1 MTKLTKK
8 WQMLLYAASGM
19 GVNML
24 NLMIGSYL
32 CSALI
37 ASGFAE
43 EVLPYQTYLG
53 RDLVIA
59 GVWAV
64 FGTVA
69 KILDGII
76 DIPMASFTDR
86 LKTRFGRRRPAIVIG
101 FIPMIAAYL
110 LFHLIPNDGATLLNT
125 VYYGILLCVFFS
137 FYTLTMVTYYATFT
151 EIVDNVKD
159 RNFISNVKSFFDIV
173 YFILGYVVVRA
184 MLNNMN
190 IIKVS
195 LIVAPISLTMMIPLF
210 LIKEKPSTGET
221 DVKTVNLFKSLAITF
236 KNRDFILWMIV
247 YSFMTF
253 GVQLFLGGINEY
265 FSVSGMSMM
274 IVMACSFA
282 PVPLTLVLYNAI
294 IKKHGFGFAFKYIL
308 ITFSFSMIS
317 MFVIGRFVPAGLPK
331 TIASVAGGLFAS
343 LSIGALFAVSYSIP
357 SQLAAEEEERTGISH
372 SAMYFAVQGLF
383 SGVASGIGGY
393 VVLTALKKTEI
404 FGLKGTFFITLV
416 SAAGTLISLVLSFFL
431 PAGVAGMG
439 KTGAPISETL
449 FSAFRKKKD

>member
-43 EVLPYQTYLG
+43 EVLPFQTYLG

-125 VYYGILLCVFFS
+125 VYYGVLLCVFFS

-173 YFILGYVVVRA
+173 YFILGYVVVR
-184 MLNNMN
+184 
-190 IIKVS
+190 
-195 LIVAPISLTMMIPLF
+195 
-210 LIKEKPSTGET
+210 
-221 DVKTVNLFKSLAITF
+221 
-236 KNRDFILWMIV
+236 
-247 YSFMTF
+247 
-253 GVQLFLGGINEY
+253 
-265 FSVSGMSMM
+265 
-274 IVMACSFA
+274 
-282 PVPLTLVLYNAI
+282 
-294 IKKHGFGFAFKYIL
+294 
-308 ITFSFSMIS
+308 
-317 MFVIGRFVPAGLPK
+317 
-331 TIASVAGGLFAS
+331 
-343 LSIGALFAVSYSIP
+343 
-357 SQLAAEEEERTGISH
+357 
-372 SAMYFAVQGLF
+372 
-383 SGVASGIGGY
+383 
-393 VVLTALKKTEI
+393 
-404 FGLKGTFFITLV
+404 
-416 SAAGTLISLVLSFFL
+416 
-431 PAGVAGMG
+431 
-439 KTGAPISETL
+439 
-449 FSAFRKKKD
+449 